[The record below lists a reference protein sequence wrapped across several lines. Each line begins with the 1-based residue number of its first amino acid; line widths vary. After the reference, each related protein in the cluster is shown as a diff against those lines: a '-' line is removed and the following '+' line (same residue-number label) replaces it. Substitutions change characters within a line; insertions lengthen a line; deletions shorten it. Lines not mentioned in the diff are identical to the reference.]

1 MMLLALTTQVLATE
15 ILLRRGRFH
24 AEIYHPG
31 RPQPVEIQLRSK
43 NSVSEKWHYHKDF
56 RTYPRRPKT
65 SEDGFRVL
73 VTVPKTAGKYIQL
86 CSVLN
91 PKNHHRGSHRL
102 LCRSKPVPMC
112 SCPKSRR

>member
-1 MMLLALTTQVLATE
+1 MLLALTTQVLATE

-43 NSVSEKWHYHKDF
+43 NSVKEKWHYHKDF
-56 RTYPRRPKT
+56 RTFPRRPKT

-91 PKNHHRGSHRL
+91 PNEKSSLGQQSASVSLKTCANVF
-102 LCRSKPVPMC
+102 VP
-112 SCPKSRR
+112 KE